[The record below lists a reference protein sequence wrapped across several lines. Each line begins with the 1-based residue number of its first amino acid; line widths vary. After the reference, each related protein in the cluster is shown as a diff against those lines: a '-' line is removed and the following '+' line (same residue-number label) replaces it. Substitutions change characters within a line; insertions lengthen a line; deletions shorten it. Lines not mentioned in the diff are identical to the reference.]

1 MRRSSENVADKY
13 YTLTPTEEKILQDNM
28 NNPNALAG
36 YFFRPSGADRGFQFD
51 YGFTEE
57 GKWQEAAYMAIQ
69 KLMVIIGGVGTGKTL
84 GVGIAAACWAL
95 STADFRFLNVAQ
107 KAWQARLMYDLILRF
122 ARGTP
127 FEKMIFSSPS
137 RPYPKIVI
145 RFMYKGR
152 IIESILEFMSVDV
165 NATGLFSWRGDWINI
180 EEAGLLDNL
189 NEIVANIVTRLTG
202 SSPMGR
208 PYVGRLS
215 LISNP
220 WDVPHLWYLFDMAKS
235 DPASLSMVLSTRH
248 NLNVTQEQIDQLL
261 KLIPEDEH
269 ARFLDGARPE
279 GKGTYFAK
287 EIIYKNENRFLGEL
301 LEQRANEGV
310 EGYELVQVDGAGI
323 VRFAF
328 PAIAGRLYMLLGDP
342 GIDNAPHRN
351 SPVLMVWDVTEFPKK
366 PAVCV
371 NFWWGF
377 GHNQITPFVDKMRE
391 LKERYFPIY
400 TAIDSTGPQ
409 RNMAEVVNSAYYSED
424 DDETGISGLDFSG
437 SKKMAYLVT
446 LRILLESG
454 KMTWPKNVAG
464 IRSQLA
470 NYDPIH
476 DKKLAQDIVATMAMV
491 AFVARSWFHVDPA
504 DLRPDKGDKQPS
516 KFIRRLPRAIRNIR
530 SDRRERHPA
539 DVFQEPE
546 YSIHTK

>member
-1 MRRSSENVADKY
+1 MAEKY
-13 YTLTPTEEKILQDNM
+13 YTLTPTEEKILEEGIS
-28 NNPNALAG
+28 NPNVIAG
-36 YFFRPSGADRGFQFD
+36 YFFRPAGADQGFQFD
-51 YGFTEE
+51 YGFTDE
-57 GKWQEAAYMAIQ
+57 GKWQEDVYLAIQ
-69 KLMVIIGGVGTGKTL
+69 KLIVVIGGVGTGKTL
-84 GVGIAAACWAL
+84 GVGMAAACWAI
-95 STADFRFLNVAQ
+95 TTTDFRFLNVAQ
-107 KAWQARLMYDLILRF
+107 KAWQARLMYDLILRY
-122 ARGTP
+122 ARNTP
-127 FEKMIFSSPS
+127 FEKMIYAMPS

-145 RFMYKGR
+145 RFIYRGR
-152 IIESILEFMSVDV
+152 LVESILEFMSVDK

-235 DPASLSMVLSTRH
+235 DPSSLSMVLSTRH

-269 ARFLDGARPE
+269 ERFLDGARPE
-279 GKGTYFAK
+279 GKGSYFAK
-287 EIIYKNENRFLGEL
+287 ETIYKCENRLLGEL
-301 LEQRANEGV
+301 AEKKFELGE
-310 EGYELVQVDGAGI
+310 EGYEIVSVDGAGV

-328 PAIAGRLYMLLGDP
+328 PVLPGRLYMLLGDP

-366 PAVCV
+366 PAILV

-377 GHNQITPFVDKMRE
+377 GHNQITPFVEKMRE
-391 LKERYFPIY
+391 LKERYDPIY

-409 RNMAEVVNSAYYSED
+409 RNMAEVVNSAYYTDED
-424 DDETGISGLDFSG
+424 GETNGIAGLDFSG
-437 SKKMAYLVT
+437 AKKMAYLVT
-446 LRILLESG
+446 LRILLEKGRMS
-454 KMTWPKNVAG
+454 WPKNISG
-464 IRSQLA
+464 KRSQLA

-476 DKKLAQDIVATMAMV
+476 DKKLAQDIVATMSMF
-491 AFVARSWFHVDPA
+491 AFVARSWFHVDPSSLK
-504 DLRPDKGDKQPS
+504 DNEEDGETRNP
-516 KFIRRLPRAIRNIR
+516 IRRLARKARNAR
-530 SDRRERHPA
+530 QVRRDRIHPA
-539 DVFQEPE
+539 DVFQGEKYE
-546 YSIHTK
+546 IFEE